1 MLNRNNCQF
10 SKINLDFFSFP
21 KTLNKLINKLEDENW
36 ISNIKQHE
44 KTLTIGAEKGDEKIP
59 IIIEIAQKIN
69 VKIKSISVRKPTL
82 DDVFLSYTGR
92 KIRDDEQKNN
102 LVNSISPR
110 FRGGHH

>member
-1 MLNRNNCQF
+1 MIY
-10 SKINLDFFSFP
+10 INLKNSVGKDVI
-21 KTLNKLINKLEDENW
+21 TLACDDLNKLKNKLEEENW
-36 ISNIKQHE
+36 ISKIKQHE
-44 KTLTIGAEKGDEKIP
+44 TTLTLGVEKGDEKIP

-92 KIRDDEQKNN
+92 TIRDDEQKNN
-102 LVNSISPR
+102 LENSMPPR